1 MTGTPR
7 AALVTGA
14 SRGIGRTTA
23 RRLAQE
29 GYDLTL
35 TGRDEA
41 TLATAAAELTELGG
55 RVEVTPADMAIE
67 ADVRRVAQEHGAA
80 FGRLDALV
88 LSAGV
93 GSSAPL
99 GGYPL
104 KRFDKQFTVNVRA
117 PFTLIDECIGLLRAT
132 AKEVSLSG
140 TKIIAIS
147 SITAS
152 VPEPGLAAYGASK
165 AALIALCEAVNT
177 EASAD
182 GVTAT
187 AICPGYVDTDMSAW
201 MHDRIPPTEMIT
213 ADDLAE
219 LVLTITR
226 MSAHAVVPQIPV
238 VRAGSQLWRA

>member
-1 MTGTPR
+1 MTGGPR

-14 SRGIGRTTA
+14 TRGIGRTVA

-35 TGRDEA
+35 TGRDPA
-41 TLATAAAELTELGG
+41 ALAEAAAELGGLGR
-55 RVEVTPADMAIE
+55 RVEVASADMAAE
-67 ADVRRVAQEHGAA
+67 HDVRRVAQVHRAA

-117 PFTLIDECIGLLRAT
+117 PFTLIDECIDLLRAT
-132 AKEVSLSG
+132 AKEVPLSG

-152 VPEPGLAAYGASK
+152 APEPGLAAYGASK

-201 MHDRIPPTEMIT
+201 MHDRIPPAEMIT
-213 ADDLAE
+213 TGDLAE
-219 LVLTITR
+219 LVLALTR